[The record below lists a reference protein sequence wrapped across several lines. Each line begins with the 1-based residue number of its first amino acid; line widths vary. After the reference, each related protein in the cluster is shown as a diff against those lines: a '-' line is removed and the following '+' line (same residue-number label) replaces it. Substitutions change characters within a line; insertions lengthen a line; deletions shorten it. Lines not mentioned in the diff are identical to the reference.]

1 MAFFSWDIHG
11 IGNNGW
17 ECIVCME
24 VMDLQLV
31 KIAKL
36 YFCSAVCLLGKGK
49 ALLRYVTDS
58 YTCICIHPY
67 ALNCL

>member
-1 MAFFSWDIHG
+1 MAFFSWDIHR

-17 ECIVCME
+17 ECIVRME

-36 YFCSAVCLLGKGK
+36 YFWRAVCLLG
-49 ALLRYVTDS
+49 
-58 YTCICIHPY
+58 
-67 ALNCL
+67 